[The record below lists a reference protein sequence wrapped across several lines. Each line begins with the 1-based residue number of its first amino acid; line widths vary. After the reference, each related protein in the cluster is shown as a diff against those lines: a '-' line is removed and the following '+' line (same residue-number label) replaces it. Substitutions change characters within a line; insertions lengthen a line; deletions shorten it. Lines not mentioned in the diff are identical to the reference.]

1 MSKKIKKAIIAV
13 AKIKIS
19 RFIMFPISK
28 PLLCGIDI
36 SELRVLVHA
45 TAPTEDIKEKSEKS
59 TENNTYLI
67 MISTR
72 CQATLQTDFE
82 KCVF

>member
-1 MSKKIKKAIIAV
+1 
-13 AKIKIS
+13 
-19 RFIMFPISK
+19 MFPISK
-28 PLLCGIDI
+28 PLLCGTDI

-59 TENNTYLI
+59 TENSTYLI